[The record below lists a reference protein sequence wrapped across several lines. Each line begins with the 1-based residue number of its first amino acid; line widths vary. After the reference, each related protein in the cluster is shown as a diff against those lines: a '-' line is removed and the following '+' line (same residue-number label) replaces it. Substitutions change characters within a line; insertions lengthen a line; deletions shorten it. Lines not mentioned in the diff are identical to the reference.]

1 MSHVN
6 DMYLR
11 TLQEV
16 YKVGDFGKGLLP
28 GEGVAMA
35 EYVANGQR
43 IPRRGEIGMTN
54 DDIDSFEKAGYIMSG
69 NRHRRMEAVRLR
81 KESQVIHFK
90 NFSQHFNN
98 IQIYTAEE
106 KRALDMYSRVER
118 VNKENSV
125 ISQFKDLS
133 KQKLREMQR
142 QKDEAEFGVKFGTT
156 DFKTEKLNE

>member
-1 MSHVN
+1 
-6 DMYLR
+6 MYFR

-81 KESQVIHFK
+81 KESQVIRSFRHF
-90 NFSQHFNN
+90 FS
-98 IQIYTAEE
+98 IYILFFRYTLPKKSALLTCTVVLNVLT
-106 KRALDMYSRVER
+106 KRIL
-118 VNKENSV
+118 
-125 ISQFKDLS
+125 
-133 KQKLREMQR
+133 
-142 QKDEAEFGVKFGTT
+142 
-156 DFKTEKLNE
+156 